1 MKGKVLEQN
10 LIENANK
17 KLEEIL
23 ENAKNLVGLSEKDFQ
38 TLANK
43 REILLSW
50 TDELAT
56 QPPRIGDARLDF
68 GQ

>member
-38 TLANK
+38 ILANK

-50 TDELAT
+50 DELAS